1 MKVSENDLKIE
12 KIIPGQ
18 TLQIRQSNQSMVRVQ
33 IIQMEEASISSGRP
47 NNQRLVQVI
56 GGV

>member
-18 TLQIRQSNQSMVRVQ
+18 TLQIRQSNQSMVRAQMIQ
-33 IIQMEEASISSGRP
+33 IKEASISSGRP